1 MMRFEK
7 YFQPKSVKE
16 CPALLKEY
24 GADAKVLAGGTDL
37 VPRLKNGQLHPVAV
51 IGLMDIPGI
60 DAIDVTD
67 EGLTLGTLANLRK
80 ISLDQRLE
88 KDYKVI
94 MEACGHVSS
103 MQVRNIATIGG
114 NACNASPSADAIHGL
129 LLYDAVATIASEDS
143 MREVPLHEFFKGP
156 GKTVLGTGD
165 LLLRFFVP
173 APKAHTGASYQK
185 YAIRGDSDI
194 SIVGA
199 GARLTLDSDGAV
211 AEARIS
217 LASVAPT
224 PLRMFEAENMLVGSK
239 LDAEGIEKAAEI
251 CSNQVSPITDQR
263 ATREYRIEMVRV
275 WVRHALEQALERAKI

>member
-16 CPALLKEY
+16 CLALLKEY

-51 IGLMDIPGI
+51 IGMMDIPGI

-129 LLYDAVATIASEDS
+129 LLYDAVANIASEDS

-165 LLLRFFVP
+165 LLLSFSVP

-199 GARLTLDSDGAV
+199 GARLTLDNDGAV

-239 LDAEGIEKAAEI
+239 LDAEAIEKAAEI

>member
-7 YFQPKSVKE
+7 YFQPKSVEE
-16 CPALLKEY
+16 CQTLLKEY

-37 VPRLKNGQLHPVAV
+37 VPRLKNGLLHPVAV

-60 DAIDVTD
+60 DAIEVTD
-67 EGLTLGTLANLRK
+67 DGLTLGTLANLRK
-80 ISLDQRLE
+80 ISLDQRLK
-88 KDYKVI
+88 KDYKVV

-129 LLYDAVATIASEDS
+129 LLNDAVVTIASGS
-143 MREVPLHEFFKGP
+143 GTREMPLHEFFKGP
-156 GKTVLGTGD
+156 GKTALEPGELVLK
-165 LLLRFFVP
+165 FFMP

-199 GARLTLDSDGAV
+199 GARLTLAEDGTV
-211 AEARIS
+211 AEARIT

-224 PLRMFEAENMLVGSK
+224 PLRMFEAEQMLVGSK
-239 LDAEGIEKAAEI
+239 LDAEGIAKAAEL
-251 CSNQVSPITDQR
+251 CSTQVAPITDQR

-275 WVRHALEQALERAKI
+275 WVRHALEQALERAEA

>member
-7 YFQPKSVKE
+7 YFQPTSVEE
-16 CPALLKEY
+16 CQTILKEY

-37 VPRLKNGQLHPVAV
+37 VPRLKNGLLRPVAV
-51 IGLMDIPGI
+51 IGLMDMPGI
-60 DAIDVTD
+60 DVIEVSDN
-67 EGLTLGTLANLRK
+67 GLTLGTLANLRK
-80 ISLDQRLE
+80 ISLDKRLE
-88 KDYKVI
+88 KNYKVV

-129 LLYDAVATIASEDS
+129 LLNDAVVTIASGDGT
-143 MREVPLHEFFKGP
+143 REMPLHEFFKGP
-156 GKTVLGTGD
+156 GKTALENGEMVLK
-165 LLLRFFVP
+165 FFVP

-199 GARLTLDSDGAV
+199 GARLTLTEDGTV
-211 AEARIS
+211 AEARIT

-224 PLRMFEAENMLVGSK
+224 PLRMFEAEKMLVGSK
-239 LDAEGIEKAAEI
+239 LDTQIIERVAEL
-251 CSNQVSPITDQR
+251 CSTQISPITDQR

-275 WVRHALEQALERAKI
+275 WVRHALEQAHERAKS

>member
-1 MMRFEK
+1 MRFEK

-16 CPALLKEY
+16 CLALLKEY

-51 IGLMDIPGI
+51 IGLMDIPEI
-60 DAIDVTD
+60 DAIDVMD
-67 EGLTLGTLANLRK
+67 KGLTLGTLANLRK

-129 LLYDAVATIASEDS
+129 LLYDAVANIASEDS

-165 LLLRFFVP
+165 LLLSFSVP

>member
-1 MMRFEK
+1 M
-7 YFQPKSVKE
+7 
-16 CPALLKEY
+16 
-24 GADAKVLAGGTDL
+24 
-37 VPRLKNGQLHPVAV
+37 
-51 IGLMDIPGI
+51 
-60 DAIDVTD
+60 TD

-199 GARLTLDSDGAV
+199 GARLTLDNDGAV

>member
-1 MMRFEK
+1 
-7 YFQPKSVKE
+7 
-16 CPALLKEY
+16 
-24 GADAKVLAGGTDL
+24 
-37 VPRLKNGQLHPVAV
+37 
-51 IGLMDIPGI
+51 
-60 DAIDVTD
+60 
-67 EGLTLGTLANLRK
+67 
-80 ISLDQRLE
+80 
-88 KDYKVI
+88 
-94 MEACGHVSS
+94 
-103 MQVRNIATIGG
+103 
-114 NACNASPSADAIHGL
+114 
-129 LLYDAVATIASEDS
+129 

-165 LLLRFFVP
+165 LLLSFSVP

-199 GARLTLDSDGAV
+199 GARLTLDNDGAV

-239 LDAEGIEKAAEI
+239 LDAEAIEKAAEI
-251 CSNQVSPITDQR
+251 CSNQVSPITEQR